1 MVLCKISRSFEVRMV
16 GLIGSHSSNS
26 GRYKASD
33 NFLSNCYIFKD
44 DQTEEN
50 TFEILQHSDRNINNS

>member
-1 MVLCKISRSFEVRMV
+1 MKHEQNSDFISIAILLLWHASPMPGHCLAYVPDRVLYV
-16 GLIGSHSSNS
+16 
-26 GRYKASD
+26 
-33 NFLSNCYIFKD
+33 KD